1 MTIHL
6 ENQTISIEPLNSRD
20 DEASLLANIESYR
33 VLVPHFL
40 LMSRAT
46 QIATTV
52 INWINATVFT
62 YFRGIIY
69 YFIFKEYK
77 SKNIN
82 EINILTIIVCLAQ
95 HLEIIGMLI
104 HEMIVMTIG
113 DDWPNLIPPLYC
125 IIQINMYK
133 IQWIYSVMG
142 SLGIAVYR
150 ILLIKYDILVR
161 DKIGERNLMWIIL
174 LVEFVFLAL
183 IMLTWGIF
191 NPFRNPLRPACMHQT
206 GRSMTKILD
215 DYRQSLGYPSL
226 IDSLILFLVS
236 VSSLL
241 LILEVVEIVIYVLF
255 FHHMYKHDNNDRL
268 KRLLEAGEI
277 KRRNAKN
284 AMSFFSLFC
293 SFAVEITSIIMLLIF
308 KFMPPEA
315 GILLAAYQIRRFNLS
330 AMAIVE
336 VFTSFELRSMVIGF
350 K

>member
-1 MTIHL
+1 M
-6 ENQTISIEPLNSRD
+6 
-20 DEASLLANIESYR
+20 
-33 VLVPHFL
+33 
-40 LMSRAT
+40 
-46 QIATTV
+46 
-52 INWINATVFT
+52 
-62 YFRGIIY
+62 
-69 YFIFKEYK
+69 
-77 SKNIN
+77 
-82 EINILTIIVCLAQ
+82 TIIVCLVQ
-95 HLEIIGMLI
+95 HLEIVGGMI
-104 HEMIVMTIG
+104 QEIVMITLG
-113 DDWPNLIPPLYC
+113 EDWPDLIQPLYC
-125 IIQINMYK
+125 FININVTK
-133 IQWIYSVMG
+133 AEWIYSVIG

-206 GRSMTKILD
+206 GRSMTQILD

>member
-40 LMSRAT
+40 LMSRTT
-46 QIATTV
+46 QIATTI
-52 INWINATVFT
+52 INWINAAVFS
-62 YFRGIIY
+62 YFRSIVY
-69 YFIFKEYK
+69 YFVFKQYK

-82 EINILTIIVCLAQ
+82 EINILTIIVCLVQ

-150 ILLIKYDILVR
+150 IMLIEYDILVR
-161 DKIGERNLMWIIL
+161 DKIGERKLMLIIL
-174 LVEFVFLAL
+174 LCEFV
-183 IMLTWGIF
+183 LTAFFIGTWTIF
-191 NPFRNPLRPACMHQT
+191 NPFQDPLRPTCMYQ
-206 GRSMTKILD
+206 SSESIIQILD

-226 IDSLILFLVS
+226 LNSD
-236 VSSLL
+236 LL
-241 LILEVVEIVIYVLF
+241 LKTSIATICLLLELAEIVIYVLF
-255 FHHMYKHDNNDRL
+255 FHHIYMHDNNKRL
-268 KRLLEAGEI
+268 KKLLEADEI
-277 KRRNAKN
+277 KLRNSKN

-293 SFAVEITSIIMLLIF
+293 SFIVETIFIIMVINVKFITPESGVPSATLLLR
-308 KFMPPEA
+308 K
-315 GILLAAYQIRRFNLS
+315 LTLS

-336 VFTSFELRSMVIGF
+336 VVTSSKLRSMIIGF
-350 K
+350 N